1 MAIFENVFLDCSH
14 GFRSGRSCH
23 TALKHLQLKIGNAS
37 SYTWVIEGDIKGCF
51 YNIPHDMILK
61 GLRKRLDCPATLSL
75 IKKIL
80 KAGYVLDSELKKRG
94 SNAKVERLNR
104 GTPQNIVLSPLFCN
118 IILHELDKFIEE

>member
-1 MAIFENVFLDCSH
+1 
-14 GFRSGRSCH
+14 
-23 TALKHLQLKIGNAS
+23 
-37 SYTWVIEGDIKGCF
+37 
-51 YNIPHDMILK
+51 MILK

-118 IILHELDKFIEE
+118 IVLHELDKFIEE